1 MRSGTAA
8 DGGDLSTLT
17 VERPVRAAERTS
29 AIPTGAAE
37 KEAWRRELAKRD
49 ASGDVGP
56 VAHNR
61 LGRLLCL
68 TLFTPVRP
76 QWAPVIATALFFAK
90 WVGLAQ
96 KHILQFNFIR
106 FVRWTV
112 FPKELPYNGAP
123 QKRDVLNYRYL
134 FFESNFDGP
143 WQHYIDAFAYCIP
156 GDIRFIWGRG
166 PAFPGPPPAEPLK
179 NWIAANSMDGGTY
192 YCGYSHAS
200 TRMVIGALKVRDGF
214 RKLAS
219 ESEGSSPEAFK
230 AQYEAFLADV
240 QGHL

>member
-1 MRSGTAA
+1 MSLTAE
-8 DGGDLSTLT
+8 L
-17 VERPVRAAERTS
+17 PVRVKERTS
-29 AIPTGAAE
+29 AIPTDPEE

-49 ASGDVGP
+49 AAGDVGP
-56 VAHNR
+56 LAQNR
-61 LGRLLCL
+61 LGRLFCL

-76 QWAPVIATALFFAK
+76 QWVPVIASALFIAK
-90 WVGLAQ
+90 WVQLAQ
-96 KHILQFNFIR
+96 RHILQFNFIR

-123 QKRDVLNYRYL
+123 QQRDVLNYRYL

-156 GDIRFIWGRG
+156 TDIRFIWGRG
-166 PAFPGPPPAEPLK
+166 PNFPGPPPAEPLK

-192 YCGYSHAS
+192 YCGYAHAS
-200 TRMVIGALKVRDGF
+200 TRMVKSALAVRDRF
-214 RKLAS
+214 RKLAQ
-219 ESEGSSPEAFK
+219 ESQGLSPEQFK
-230 AQYEAFLADV
+230 AKYEAFLTDV